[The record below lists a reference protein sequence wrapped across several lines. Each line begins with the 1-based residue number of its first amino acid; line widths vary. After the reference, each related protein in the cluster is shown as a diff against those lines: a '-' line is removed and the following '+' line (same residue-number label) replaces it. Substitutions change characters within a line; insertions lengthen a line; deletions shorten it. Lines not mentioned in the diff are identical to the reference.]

1 MLDNIIR
8 KDLEKMPNYELNMPR
23 LTVTVTKEQAQ
34 WLSETSK
41 VTGRKV
47 SAIVRDGIRAIMPSE
62 TTPVNQ

>member
-1 MLDNIIR
+1 
-8 KDLEKMPNYELNMPR
+8 MPNYELNMPR